1 MVVGAFPA
9 AKLGILAIKQI
20 SKPIATLLKNNA
32 KQSPFFRRYVC
43 MPPAQFYNWVE
54 VKTKMWS
61 MNLGKPVAVP
71 PLNEAMAT
79 ELGANL
85 LGEAVIFGIG
95 AGLLIWEYVRSS
107 NKEAKK
113 EEDIRIEKE
122 NLYNSLSD
130 LQFRVEKQEAQI
142 KTLTRHIA
150 DLDSKWFFTK
160 KITLQRTSLD
170 QNIIDI
176 DVENE
181 VKSETLIDRSIFMC
195 TKMLF

>member
-1 MVVGAFPA
+1 MQNNRRFSVVMYACRQLSVCISR
-9 AKLGILAIKQI
+9 KSNLGLNYSSCPLI
-20 SKPIATLLKNNA
+20 T
-32 KQSPFFRRYVC
+32 V
-43 MPPAQFYNWVE
+43 YNWVE

>member
-1 MVVGAFPA
+1 
-9 AKLGILAIKQI
+9 
-20 SKPIATLLKNNA
+20 
-32 KQSPFFRRYVC
+32 
-43 MPPAQFYNWVE
+43 
-54 VKTKMWS
+54 MWS
-61 MNLGKPVAVP
+61 LNLGKPIAVP

-85 LGEAVIFGIG
+85 LGEGIIFSIG

-113 EEDIRIEKE
+113 EEDLKTEKE

-150 DLDSKWFFTK
+150 DLGSKPK
-160 KITLQRTSLD
+160 QK
-170 QNIIDI
+170 
-176 DVENE
+176 
-181 VKSETLIDRSIFMC
+181 
-195 TKMLF
+195 